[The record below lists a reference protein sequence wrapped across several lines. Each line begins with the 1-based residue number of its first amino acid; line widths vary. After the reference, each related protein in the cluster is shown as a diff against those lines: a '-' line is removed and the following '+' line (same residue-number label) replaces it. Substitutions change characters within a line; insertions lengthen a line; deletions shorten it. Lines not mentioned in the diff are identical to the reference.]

1 MDINYANL
9 SEIESRLKELNLQ
22 KSQID
27 EESRLLETIKR
38 DLCNRESHLA
48 IASLV
53 DSANSRIREILES
66 KGWNSLMLLRIDLV
80 EIFSN
85 QDSADPKIIADL
97 KTFDNKVLIRFD
109 DRSSL
114 LKDWLDF
121 IVEHIE
127 IFQYLTVTYGED
139 LTDSAV
145 NNKMIFKIEEV
156 DIVVKFERDPSTN
169 LMTDHFSISAER
181 LMFRDYE
188 NTNQS
193 LISISDQASV
203 SASYEYL
210 DLKFEYFVRP
220 TSLDSIDRWIER
232 ILEDHDKAKET
243 LLV

>member
-1 MDINYANL
+1 MSINYANL
-9 SEIESRLKELNLQ
+9 NEIESRLKELNLQ

-38 DLCNRESHLA
+38 DLCNRDSHLV

-66 KGWNSLMLLRIDLV
+66 KCWNSLMLPRIDLV

-85 QDSADPKIIADL
+85 QDSADPKIITDL

-114 LKDWLDF
+114 LSDWLDF
-121 IVEHIE
+121 IIKYIE
-127 IFQYLTVTYGED
+127 IFQYLAVTYGED
-139 LTDSAV
+139 LIDFVS
-145 NNKMIFKIEEV
+145 NNKMSFKIEEV
-156 DIVVKFERDPSTN
+156 DISVKFERDPSTN
-169 LMTDHFSISAER
+169 RMTDHFSISAER

-203 SASYEYL
+203 SASYDYL

-220 TSLDSIDRWIER
+220 TSLDSISSWIER

-243 LLV
+243 LLF

>member
-1 MDINYANL
+1 MSINYANL
-9 SEIESRLKELNLQ
+9 NEIESRLKELNLQ

-38 DLCNRESHLA
+38 DLCNRDSHLE

-66 KGWNSLMLLRIDLV
+66 KGWNSLMLPRIDLV

-85 QDSADPKIIADL
+85 QDSADPKIITDL

-114 LKDWLDF
+114 LSDWLDF
-121 IVEHIE
+121 ILKYIE
-127 IFQYLTVTYGED
+127 IFQYLAVTYGED
-139 LTDSAV
+139 LIDFVS
-145 NNKMIFKIEEV
+145 NNKMSFKIEEV
-156 DIVVKFERDPSTN
+156 DIAVKFERDPSTN
-169 LMTDHFSISAER
+169 RMTDHFSISAER

-203 SASYEYL
+203 SASYDYL

-220 TSLDSIDRWIER
+220 TSLDSISSWIER

-243 LLV
+243 LLF

>member
-1 MDINYANL
+1 MSINYANL
-9 SEIESRLKELNLQ
+9 NEIESRLKELNLQ

-38 DLCNRESHLA
+38 DLCNRDSHLA

-53 DSANSRIREILES
+53 DSADSRIREILES
-66 KGWNSLMLLRIDLV
+66 KGCNSLMFPRIDLV

-85 QDSADPKIIADL
+85 QDAVDPKIITDL

-121 IVEHIE
+121 IVKHIE
-127 IFQYLTVTYGED
+127 IFQYLAVTYCED
-139 LTDSAV
+139 LIDFAS
-145 NNKMIFKIEEV
+145 NNKMSFKIEEV
-156 DIVVKFERDPSTN
+156 DIAVKFERDPSSN

-193 LISISDQASV
+193 LISISDQASI
-203 SASYEYL
+203 SASYDYL

-220 TSLDSIDRWIER
+220 TSLDSISSWIER

>member
-1 MDINYANL
+1 
-9 SEIESRLKELNLQ
+9 
-22 KSQID
+22 
-27 EESRLLETIKR
+27 
-38 DLCNRESHLA
+38 
-48 IASLV
+48 
-53 DSANSRIREILES
+53 
-66 KGWNSLMLLRIDLV
+66 MLPRIDLI

-85 QDSADPKIIADL
+85 RDAADPKIIVDL

-109 DRSSL
+109 DKSSL

-121 IVEHIE
+121 IVKHIE
-127 IFQYLTVTYGED
+127 IFQYLAVTYGED

-145 NNKMIFKIEEV
+145 NNKMNFKIEEV
-156 DIVVKFERDPSTN
+156 DIVVKFERDLSTN

-193 LISISDQASV
+193 LISISDQSSI
-203 SASYEYL
+203 SASYDYL

-220 TSLDSIDRWIER
+220 TSLDSIDRWIEL
-232 ILEDHDKAKET
+232 ILEDHDKAKAT

>member
-1 MDINYANL
+1 MSINYANL

-38 DLCNRESHLA
+38 DLSNRDSHLA

-66 KGWNSLMLLRIDLV
+66 KGCNSLMLPRIDLV

-85 QDSADPKIIADL
+85 QDAADPKIITDL

-114 LKDWLDF
+114 LEDWLDF
-121 IVEHIE
+121 IIKHIE
-127 IFQYLTVTYGED
+127 IFQYLAVTYGED
-139 LTDSAV
+139 LIDFAS
-145 NNKMIFKIEEV
+145 NNKMSFKIEEV
-156 DIVVKFERDPSTN
+156 DIAVKFERDPITN
-169 LMTDHFSISAER
+169 RMTDHFSISAER

-203 SASYEYL
+203 SASYDYL

-220 TSLDSIDRWIER
+220 TSLDSISSWIER

>member
-1 MDINYANL
+1 MGINYANL

-38 DLCNRESHLA
+38 DLCNRDSHLA

-97 KTFDNKVLIRFD
+97 KTFDNKVLIRSD

-121 IVEHIE
+121 IVKHIE
-127 IFQYLTVTYGED
+127 IFQYLAVTYGED
-139 LTDSAV
+139 LIDFAS
-145 NNKMIFKIEEV
+145 NNKMRFKIEEV
-156 DIVVKFERDPSTN
+156 DIAVKFERDPSTN
-169 LMTDHFSISAER
+169 RMTDHFSISAER

-193 LISISDQASV
+193 LISVSDQASV
-203 SASYEYL
+203 SVSYDYL

-220 TSLDSIDRWIER
+220 TSIDSIDRWIEQ

>member
-1 MDINYANL
+1 MSINYANL

-38 DLCNRESHLA
+38 DLSNRDSHLA

-66 KGWNSLMLLRIDLV
+66 KGCNSLMLPRIDLI

-85 QDSADPKIIADL
+85 RDTVDPKIIADL
-97 KTFDNKVLIRFD
+97 KAFDNKVLIRFD

-121 IVEHIE
+121 IVKHIE
-127 IFQYLTVTYGED
+127 IFQYLAVTYGED

-145 NNKMIFKIEEV
+145 NNKMNFKIEEV
-156 DIVVKFERDPSTN
+156 DIVVKFERDLSTN

-193 LISISDQASV
+193 LISISDQSSI
-203 SASYEYL
+203 SASYDYL

-220 TSLDSIDRWIER
+220 TSLDSIDRWIEL

>member
-1 MDINYANL
+1 MSINYANL
-9 SEIESRLKELNLQ
+9 SEIESRLNELNLQ

-27 EESRLLETIKR
+27 EESRLLETIKHDLSNR
-38 DLCNRESHLA
+38 DSHLA

-66 KGWNSLMLLRIDLV
+66 KGHNSLMLPRIDLI

-85 QDSADPKIIADL
+85 QDTADPKIIADL

-121 IVEHIE
+121 IVKHIE
-127 IFQYLTVTYGED
+127 IFQYLAVTYGED
-139 LTDSAV
+139 LLEFVS
-145 NNKMIFKIEEV
+145 NNKMSLKIEEV
-156 DIVVKFERDPSTN
+156 DIAIKFERDPSTN

-203 SASYEYL
+203 SASYDYL

>member
-1 MDINYANL
+1 MGINYANL

-38 DLCNRESHLA
+38 DLCNRDSHLA

-97 KTFDNKVLIRFD
+97 KTFDNKVLIRSD

-121 IVEHIE
+121 IVKHIE
-127 IFQYLTVTYGED
+127 IFQYLAVTYGED
-139 LTDSAV
+139 LIDFAS
-145 NNKMIFKIEEV
+145 NNKMRFKIEEV
-156 DIVVKFERDPSTN
+156 DIAVKFERDPSTN
-169 LMTDHFSISAER
+169 RMTDHFSISAER

-193 LISISDQASV
+193 LISVSDQASV
-203 SASYEYL
+203 SVSYDYL

-220 TSLDSIDRWIER
+220 TSIDSIDRWIER
-232 ILEDHDKAKET
+232 ILENHDKAKET

>member
-1 MDINYANL
+1 MGINYANL

-38 DLCNRESHLA
+38 DLCNRDSHLA

-97 KTFDNKVLIRFD
+97 KTFDNKVLIRSD

-121 IVEHIE
+121 IVKHIE
-127 IFQYLTVTYGED
+127 IFQYLAVTYGED
-139 LTDSAV
+139 LIDFAS
-145 NNKMIFKIEEV
+145 NNKMRFKIEEV
-156 DIVVKFERDPSTN
+156 DIAVKFERDPDTN
-169 LMTDHFSISAER
+169 RMTDHFSISAER

-203 SASYEYL
+203 SASYDYL

-220 TSLDSIDRWIER
+220 TSIDSIDRWIER

>member
-1 MDINYANL
+1 MSINYANL
-9 SEIESRLKELNLQ
+9 SEIESRLNELNLQ

-38 DLCNRESHLA
+38 DLSNRDSHLA

-66 KGWNSLMLLRIDLV
+66 KGCNSLMLPRIDLIKV
-80 EIFSN
+80 FSN
-85 QDSADPKIIADL
+85 RDTADLKIIADL

-121 IVEHIE
+121 IVKHIE
-127 IFQYLTVTYGED
+127 IFQYLAVTYGED

-156 DIVVKFERDPSTN
+156 EIVVKFERDHNTN
-169 LMTDHFSISAER
+169 LMTDHFSISADR

-203 SASYEYL
+203 SASYDYL

-232 ILEDHDKAKET
+232 ILEDHDKSKET

>member
-1 MDINYANL
+1 M
-9 SEIESRLKELNLQ
+9 Q

-27 EESRLLETIKR
+27 EESRLLETIKHDLSNR
-38 DLCNRESHLA
+38 DSHLA

-66 KGWNSLMLLRIDLV
+66 KGHNSLMLPRIDLI

-85 QDSADPKIIADL
+85 QDTADPKIIADL

-121 IVEHIE
+121 IVKHIE
-127 IFQYLTVTYGED
+127 IFQYLAVTYGED
-139 LTDSAV
+139 LLDFVS
-145 NNKMIFKIEEV
+145 NNKMRFKIEEV
-156 DIVVKFERDPSTN
+156 DIAVKFERDHSTN

-193 LISISDQASV
+193 LISISDQSSV
-203 SASYEYL
+203 SASYNYL

-232 ILEDHDKAKET
+232 ILEDHDKAKES

>member
-1 MDINYANL
+1 MSINYANL
-9 SEIESRLKELNLQ
+9 SEIESRLNELSLQ

-38 DLCNRESHLA
+38 DLSNRDSHLA

-66 KGWNSLMLLRIDLV
+66 KGCNSLVMTRIDLI

-85 QDSADPKIIADL
+85 RDAADPKIIVDL

-121 IVEHIE
+121 IVKYIE
-127 IFQYLTVTYGED
+127 IFQYLAVTYGED

-156 DIVVKFERDPSTN
+156 DIVVKFERDLSTN
-169 LMTDHFSISAER
+169 LMIDHFSISAER

-188 NTNQS
+188 NTNRS

-203 SASYEYL
+203 SASYDYL

-220 TSLDSIDRWIER
+220 TSLDSISSWIER

-243 LLV
+243 LLF

>member
-1 MDINYANL
+1 MSINYANL
-9 SEIESRLKELNLQ
+9 SEIESRLKELNMQ

-38 DLCNRESHLA
+38 DLSNRDSHLA

-53 DSANSRIREILES
+53 DSANSRILEILES
-66 KGWNSLMLLRIDLV
+66 KGCNSLMLPRIDLV

-85 QDSADPKIIADL
+85 QDAADPKIIADL
-97 KTFDNKVLIRFD
+97 KTFDNKVLIRLD

-121 IVEHIE
+121 IIKHIE
-127 IFQYLTVTYGED
+127 IFQYLAVTYGED
-139 LTDSAV
+139 LIDFAS
-145 NNKMIFKIEEV
+145 NNKMSFKIEEV

-169 LMTDHFSISAER
+169 RMTDHFSISAER

-203 SASYEYL
+203 SASYDYL

-220 TSLDSIDRWIER
+220 TSIDSIDRWIER

>member
-1 MDINYANL
+1 MSINYANL
-9 SEIESRLKELNLQ
+9 NEIESRLKELNIQ

-38 DLCNRESHLA
+38 DLSNRDSHLA

-66 KGWNSLMLLRIDLV
+66 KGCNSLTLLRIDLV

-85 QDSADPKIIADL
+85 QDAADPKIITDL

-114 LKDWLDF
+114 LEDWLDF
-121 IVEHIE
+121 IIKHIE
-127 IFQYLTVTYGED
+127 IFQYLAVTYGED
-139 LTDSAV
+139 LIDFVS
-145 NNKMIFKIEEV
+145 NNKMSFNIDEV

-169 LMTDHFSISAER
+169 RMTDHFSISAER
-181 LMFRDYE
+181 LIFRDYE

-203 SASYEYL
+203 SASYDYL

-220 TSLDSIDRWIER
+220 TSIDPISSWIER

>member
-1 MDINYANL
+1 MGINYANL

-38 DLCNRESHLA
+38 DLCNRDSHLA

-97 KTFDNKVLIRFD
+97 KTFDNKVLIRSD

-121 IVEHIE
+121 IVKHIE
-127 IFQYLTVTYGED
+127 IFQYLAVTYGED
-139 LTDSAV
+139 LIDFAS
-145 NNKMIFKIEEV
+145 NNKMRFKIEEV
-156 DIVVKFERDPSTN
+156 DIAVKFERDPSTN
-169 LMTDHFSISAER
+169 RMTDHFSISAER

-193 LISISDQASV
+193 LISVSDQASV
-203 SASYEYL
+203 SVSYDYL

-220 TSLDSIDRWIER
+220 TSIDSIDRWIER

>member
-1 MDINYANL
+1 MSINYANL
-9 SEIESRLKELNLQ
+9 SEIESRLNELNLQ

-38 DLCNRESHLA
+38 DLSNRDSHLE

-66 KGWNSLMLLRIDLV
+66 KGCNSLMLPRIDLI

-85 QDSADPKIIADL
+85 RDTVDPKIIADM
-97 KTFDNKVLIRFD
+97 KTFDNKVLMRFD

-121 IVEHIE
+121 IVKHIE
-127 IFQYLTVTYGED
+127 IFQYLAVTYGED

-156 DIVVKFERDPSTN
+156 EIVVKFERDPSTS
-169 LMTDHFSISAER
+169 LMTDDFSISAER

-188 NTNQS
+188 NTDQS

-203 SASYEYL
+203 SASYDYL

>member
-1 MDINYANL
+1 MSINYANL
-9 SEIESRLKELNLQ
+9 SEIESRLNELNLQ

-38 DLCNRESHLA
+38 DLSNRGGHLA
-48 IASLV
+48 ITSLV

-66 KGWNSLMLLRIDLV
+66 KGCNSLMLPRIDLI

-97 KTFDNKVLIRFD
+97 KTFDTKVLIRFD

-121 IVEHIE
+121 IVKHIE
-127 IFQYLTVTYGED
+127 IFQYLAVTYGED

-203 SASYEYL
+203 SASYDYL

>member
-1 MDINYANL
+1 MSINYANL
-9 SEIESRLKELNLQ
+9 SEIESRLNELNLQ

-27 EESRLLETIKR
+27 EESRLLETIKN
-38 DLCNRESHLA
+38 DLCNRDSHLA

-66 KGWNSLMLLRIDLV
+66 KGCNSLMLLRIDLI

-85 QDSADPKIIADL
+85 RDSADPKIIVDL
-97 KTFDNKVLIRFD
+97 QTFDNKVLIRFD

-127 IFQYLTVTYGED
+127 IFQYLAVTYGED
-139 LTDSAV
+139 LLDFAV
-145 NNKMIFKIEEV
+145 NNKMSFKIDEV
-156 DIVVKFERDPSTN
+156 DIVVKFERDPITN
-169 LMTDHFSISAER
+169 LMIDHFSISAER

-188 NTNQS
+188 NANQS
-193 LISISDQASV
+193 LISISDQSSI
-203 SASYEYL
+203 SASYDYL

-220 TSLDSIDRWIER
+220 TSLDSIDQWITR
-232 ILEDHDKAKET
+232 ILDDHDAAKET
-243 LLV
+243 LIV

>member
-1 MDINYANL
+1 MSINYANL
-9 SEIESRLKELNLQ
+9 SEIESRLNELNLQ

-38 DLCNRESHLA
+38 DLSNRDSHLA

-66 KGWNSLMLLRIDLV
+66 KGCNSLMLPRIDLI

-85 QDSADPKIIADL
+85 RDTVDPKIISDL

-121 IVEHIE
+121 IVKHIE
-127 IFQYLTVTYGED
+127 IFRYLAVTYGED

-156 DIVVKFERDPSTN
+156 EIVVKFERDPSTN
-169 LMTDHFSISAER
+169 LMTDHFSISAEK

-193 LISISDQASV
+193 LLSISDQS
-203 SASYEYL
+203 SIPSSYDYL

-220 TSLDSIDRWIER
+220 TSLDSIDRWIEQ